1 MTATKTSDNKYNY
14 STIAVVLLT
23 EIIKLFISIGIYAKD
38 RPLSQLL
45 PEVVS
50 GRKVLFLYM
59 VPAFLYCL
67 YNNLSFVNLASYDP
81 TTYYLLLQL
90 RVAVTGVIY
99 QFLFK
104 RTLSRSQW
112 FSLIL
117 LTTGCVVKQFGGF
130 AHNSSEEDYSLFNL
144 NLVLILLQVFC
155 SCFAGV
161 YNEYLLKD
169 VGSKVHIM
177 IQNVFMYIDSIF
189 CNLLLLVITGEMS
202 KLSELSQSITIFSDP
217 KIIAVMVNNAL
228 CGIITSFFL
237 KNLNSILKT
246 FASALE
252 LIFTAILCFL
262 IFNIQIDIYTVIA
275 IAIVSYSTYL
285 YSKNPVIASN
295 DIKNSKEL
303 DEDNHRNDIQ
313 YSLLKEDN
321 KSDDKIDG
329 ISIV

>member
-295 DIKNSKEL
+295 DIKNSKQL
-303 DEDNHRNDIQ
+303 EDNQRNHIQ
-313 YSLLKEDN
+313 YSLIK
-321 KSDDKIDG
+321 
-329 ISIV
+329 